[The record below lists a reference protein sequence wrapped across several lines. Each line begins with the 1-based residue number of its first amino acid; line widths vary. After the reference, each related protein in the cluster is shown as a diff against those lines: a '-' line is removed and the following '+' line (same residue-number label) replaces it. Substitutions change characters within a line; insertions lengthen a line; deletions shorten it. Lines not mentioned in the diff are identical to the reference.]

1 MEPKPAYGMPVIT
14 KIIPNHSAARGL
26 RCASPVRL
34 GHVMQERKITMRLI
48 IFACTVLMLL
58 QGCMQTRGGIRQPSL
73 QGIDSNS
80 GKILFEQSN
89 ALYKIDPKLHTD
101 VLVAMVRAQLLTNL
115 RTEDVSRIT
124 LSMLPIKEKSGFSCE
139 RFYELLSPPERHL
152 VDEKMKDVPF
162 VCKDK
167 NYSIDNVLKSFPV
180 ALNPQINTPNIA
192 DNHWAWFGA
201 SGSSE
206 PLKRILDNY
215 ISNPSACL
223 KCLEWSYPS
232 QASQNP
238 DVQSFLEKYSNAQ
251 TPEVRAKLDKLKGK

>member
-1 MEPKPAYGMPVIT
+1 
-14 KIIPNHSAARGL
+14 
-26 RCASPVRL
+26 
-34 GHVMQERKITMRLI
+34 
-48 IFACTVLMLL
+48 
-58 QGCMQTRGGIRQPSL
+58 MQTMGGIRQPSL

-80 GKILFEQSN
+80 GKILFEQTN
-89 ALYKIDPKLHTD
+89 ALYKVDPKLHTD
-101 VLVAMVRAQLLTNL
+101 VLVAMVRAQLLTNR

-124 LSMLPIKEKSGFSCE
+124 LSMLPIQEKSEFNCD

-167 NYSIDNVLKSFPV
+167 NYSIGKILKSFPV
-180 ALNPQINTPNIA
+180 ALNSQINTPNIA
-192 DNHWAWFGA
+192 DSHWAWFGA

-206 PLKRILDNY
+206 PLKRLLDNY

-223 KCLEWSYPS
+223 KCIEWSYPS
-232 QASQNP
+232 QASENP
-238 DVQSFLEKYSNAQ
+238 DVQSFLEKYSSAQ